1 MPKPERKLLYT
12 LTVHSRHGENI
23 GQVKHLEIG
32 IAEILERIIMTT
44 TNNFASLH
52 LEN

>member
-12 LTVHSRHGENI
+12 LTVLTRHGENI
-23 GQVKHLEIG
+23 GQLKHLEIG
-32 IAEILERIIMTT
+32 IAEILERIILTN
-44 TNNFASLH
+44 TNNLPSLH